1 MFFFQN
7 DVLMGKSFWQKDSFV
22 TLLLFDLCLS
32 KHFSLSQI
40 FVITLSLK
48 MISRVFSYKCRLIH
62 NFHFWSL
69 RGLYF
74 ENLSYLCQHKY
85 DLTISRTFGS
95 HFWRILTFG
104 PTVCPSPAQYS
115 SSRPRAAP
123 AIVSSI
129 KRLGSLQQGLEGRY
143 HDISSETAEQAR
155 HAAQRARIQN
165 SVHKIQ
171 KCLKSI

>member
-1 MFFFQN
+1 MNYRLITKICDKLKCLNRHRSKSIRVTSLFFCQN
-7 DVLMGKSFWQKDSFV
+7 DVLKGGPFWQKDSFV

-74 ENLSYLCQHKY
+74 ENLSYRCQHKY

-104 PTVCPSPAQYS
+104 PTVCPSPA
-115 SSRPRAAP
+115 
-123 AIVSSI
+123 
-129 KRLGSLQQGLEGRY
+129 
-143 HDISSETAEQAR
+143 
-155 HAAQRARIQN
+155 
-165 SVHKIQ
+165 
-171 KCLKSI
+171 